1 MTIVDEQTLHPGA
14 AAVRPQVRALRPYR
28 LPAASAYAG
37 APVRLHQNESGEDW
51 PADVK
56 EEIARRLVAEPWNR
70 YPGMRA
76 AGVAAAIAELQ
87 GTPAEMVTPTAGSNE
102 ALRAAFAAFAAGGTV
117 VMPVPTF
124 SMAKTLAVLAGAR
137 VVEVPL
143 AGEFALDTASLL
155 HAAHATRAEVI
166 YLANPNNPPGNR
178 FPDHAVRQVIE
189 GAPGIVLLD
198 EAYWEFT
205 SGSWLPVVERAP
217 RLVLARTFSKAMAA
231 AGVRLGWLTAQ
242 PPVIAELAKVSP
254 PYGLNVFAQIAAP
267 VLVAHRHLAAA
278 RVRVVVAERER
289 VASGLRAMGAHVYPS
304 ETNFLL
310 FEPPAPPAAVWEG
323 LAAAGVLVRDVSGIP
338 QLGACLRVSI
348 GTPED
353 NSRFLEALA
362 AVLAG
367 GAGARP

>member
-1 MTIVDEQTLHPGA
+1 MTVVDERTLHPGA
-14 AAVRPQVRALRPYR
+14 AAVRPEVRALRPYR
-28 LPAASAYAG
+28 LPATSVHG
-37 APVRLHQNESGEDW
+37 AVRLHQNESGEDW
-51 PADVK
+51 PAEVK

-76 AGVAAAIAELQ
+76 SGVAEAIGELQ
-87 GTPAEMVTPTAGSNE
+87 GTPAEMVSPTAGSNE

-143 AGEFALDTASLL
+143 AGEFALDARALL

-166 YLANPNNPPGNR
+166 YLAIPNNPPGNR
-178 FPDHAVRQVIE
+178 FRDDAVREVLE

-205 SGSWLPVVERAP
+205 SASWLPAVARAP

-242 PPVIAELAKVSP
+242 PPVIAELSKVAP
-254 PYGLNVFAQIAAP
+254 PYGLNVFAQVAAP

-289 VASGLRAMGAHVYPS
+289 VGAGLRAMGVRVHPS

-323 LAAAGVLVRDVSGIP
+323 LAAAGVLVRDVSAAPG
-338 QLGACLRVSI
+338 LGACLRVSI
-348 GTPED
+348 GTPAD
-353 NSRFLEALA
+353 NTRFLEVLA
-362 AVLAG
+362 AVLAHLVG
-367 GAGARP
+367 GRA